1 MQASNALPQTP
12 MLSAPRSSVMDT
24 AFRKLVRNEEIRAQ
38 SREGNNQI
46 TRLAL
51 EVEQINNSMK
61 IMQDEMRR
69 DIRARRKYFLEE
81 QKLRREESKE
91 LQRIRTAALFDIRAA
106 VAAGSGLLALKEF
119 SEGDIG
125 GGLQAAGVGIA
136 ALAPEITDLV
146 ISILAAKGLMGG
158 GRGIGIGGGARGIGA
173 AGLLRNIGGKKGL
186 FLIAALAASL
196 LGGQLLGGGGN
207 DADVRRLRE
216 TRKQVT
222 GANLINESDVDRF
235 RGQLNRFERIL
246 DDIGTT
252 PTKRRQTRTSQREL
266 EDIEQSDPSLEAQA
280 AQTNDLSN
288 ALSTF
293 GSEITEGVKKKNEQD
308 GGQEVKVDPDTS
320 NIEAGFFSDD
330 GMSDAEAKRLIELE
344 DQGIF
349 GDEARQIIEEEDSIS
364 ALSSLLRDSF
374 VPLEGVTSDVIGK
387 SGMFEGDDFI
397 ASTFAENMSDLISR
411 KDVKGKK
418 GKLDDDFI
426 DKDLGIRN
434 PFKSDKPNT
443 NREILDDNTN
453 NTQVES
459 FDLSSAAANNTGGK
473 PTIVSDVVD
482 ANIFVDTNFESDT
495 GSIFDKLDSK
505 SSYKTYGAYD

>member
-1 MQASNALPQTP
+1 

-24 AFRKLVRNEEIRAQ
+24 AFRKLVRNEELRLQ
-38 SREGNNQI
+38 GRESNNQI

-158 GRGIGIGGGARGIGA
+158 GRGIGIGGGGRGLGA

-252 PTKRRQTRTSQREL
+252 PTKRRQTRTSQREV

-280 AQTNDLSN
+280 AQANELNN
-288 ALSTF
+288 AISQF
-293 GSEITEGVKKKNEQD
+293 GGEITEGVKTKNEQD
-308 GGQEVKVDPDTS
+308 GGQEVKVDQDTS
-320 NIEAGFFSDD
+320 NLEAAAFSDD
-330 GMSDAEAKRLIELE
+330 GMSDREIKRLIELE
-344 DQGIF
+344 DQGIY
-349 GDEARQIIEEEDSIS
+349 GDEARQIIEEENSVS
-364 ALSSLLRDSF
+364 PLSRLLRDSF

-387 SGMFEGDDFI
+387 SGMFEGDDLI
-397 ASTFAENMSDLISR
+397 ASTFAENLSELVSP
-411 KDVKGKK
+411 DVKGMK

-459 FDLSSAAANNTGGK
+459 FDLSSAVASDTGGK

>member
-1 MQASNALPQTP
+1 MQASNAQPQTP

-24 AFRKLVRNEEIRAQ
+24 AFRKLVRNEELRLQ
-38 SREGNNQI
+38 GRESNNQI

-91 LQRIRTAALFDIRAA
+91 LQKIRTAALFDIRAA

-158 GRGIGIGGGARGIGA
+158 GRGIGIGGGGRGLGA

-252 PTKRRQTRTSQREL
+252 PTKRRQTRTSQREV
-266 EDIEQSDPSLEAQA
+266 EDIEQSDLESRA
-280 AQTNDLSN
+280 AQTNELSN
-288 ALSTF
+288 AMSKF
-293 GSEITEGVKKKNEQD
+293 GGEITEGVKTKNEQD
-308 GGQEVKVDPDTS
+308 GGQEVKVDQDTS
-320 NIEAGFFSDD
+320 NLEAAAFSDD
-330 GMSDAEAKRLIELE
+330 GMSDREIKRLIELE

-349 GDEARQIIEEEDSIS
+349 GDEARQIIEEEKSVS
-364 ALSSLLRDSF
+364 PLSRLIRDSF
-374 VPLEGVTSDVIGK
+374 VPLEGVTSDVIGQ
-387 SGMFEGDDFI
+387 SGMFEGDDII
-397 ASTFAENMSDLISR
+397 ASTFAENLSELVSP
-411 KDVKGKK
+411 DVKGMK

-443 NREILDDNTN
+443 NREILDDNNTN
-453 NTQVES
+453 KNQVEA
-459 FDLSSAAANNTGGK
+459 FDLSGAAANNNNGK

-482 ANIFVDTNFESDT
+482 SNIFVDTNFESDT

>member
-1 MQASNALPQTP
+1 MQASNAQPQTP
-12 MLSAPRSSVMDT
+12 MLSAPQSSTMDRALRT
-24 AFRKLVRNEEIRAQ
+24 LQRNQANQLEQ
-38 SREGNNQI
+38 REVNNPIQ
-46 TRLAL
+46 RLSL

-61 IMQDEMRR
+61 IMQEELRR

-106 VAAGSGLLALKEF
+106 LAAGSGLLALKEF

-125 GGLQAAGVGIA
+125 GGLQATGVGIA

-146 ISILAAKGLMGG
+146 VSILAARGLMGA
-158 GRGIGIGGGARGIGA
+158 GRGMVGGGARGIGT
-173 AGLLRNIGGKKGL
+173 AGILRNLGGKKGL

-216 TRKQVT
+216 TRKQVS

-246 DDIGTT
+246 DDIGTV
-252 PTKRRQTRTSQREL
+252 PTKKRQTKTSQKEV
-266 EDIEQSDPSLEAQA
+266 EDIEQSDLESRAN
-280 AQTNDLSN
+280 QTNELTN
-288 ALSTF
+288 AMSQF
-293 GSEITEGVKKKNEQD
+293 GSEITDGVKTKNEQD
-308 GGQEVKVDPDTS
+308 GGQEVKVDQDTS
-320 NIEAGFFSDD
+320 NLEPGFFSDD

-344 DQGIF
+344 DQGIY
-349 GDEARQIIEEEDSIS
+349 GDEARQIIEEENSIS
-364 ALSSLLRDSF
+364 PLSRLLRDSF
-374 VPLEGVTSDVIGK
+374 VPLEGVTSDVIGQ
-387 SGMFEGDDFI
+387 SGMFEGDDLI
-397 ASTFAENMSDLISR
+397 ASTFAENLSELVSP
-411 KDVKGKK
+411 DVKGKK

-453 NTQVES
+453 NTQVEA

-473 PTIVSDVVD
+473 PTIVNDVVD

>member
-1 MQASNALPQTP
+1 MQASNAQPQTP

-24 AFRKLVRNEEIRAQ
+24 AFRKLVRNEELRLQ
-38 SREGNNQI
+38 GRESNNQI

-91 LQRIRTAALFDIRAA
+91 LQKIRTAALFDIRAA

-158 GRGIGIGGGARGIGA
+158 GRGIGIGGGGRGLGA

-252 PTKRRQTRTSQREL
+252 PTKRRQTRTSQREV
-266 EDIEQSDPSLEAQA
+266 EDIEQSDLESRA
-280 AQTNDLSN
+280 AQTNELSN
-288 ALSTF
+288 AMSKF
-293 GSEITEGVKKKNEQD
+293 GSEITEGVKTKNEKD
-308 GGQEVKVDPDTS
+308 GGQEVTVDQDTS
-320 NIEAGFFSDD
+320 DFEAAAFSDD
-330 GMSDAEAKRLIELE
+330 GMSDAEIKRLIQLE

-349 GDEARQIIEEEDSIS
+349 GDEARQIIEEEKSVS
-364 ALSSLLRDSF
+364 PLSRLIRDSF
-374 VPLEGVTSDVIGK
+374 VPLEGVTSDVIGQ
-387 SGMFEGDDFI
+387 SGMFEGDDII
-397 ASTFAENMSDLISR
+397 ASTFAENLSELVSP
-411 KDVKGKK
+411 DVKGMK
-418 GKLDDDFI
+418 GKLDDEFI

-443 NREILDDNTN
+443 NREILDDNNTN
-453 NTQVES
+453 KNQVEA
-459 FDLSSAAANNTGGK
+459 FDLSGAAANNNNGK